1 MASRPPKH
9 PGPLLP
15 RLESGR
21 QLVAPEAE
29 PSPSKLQLP
38 ALALPADEPDRRD
51 EAFSLFVERTSAR
64 ESGRK
69 GKRKSRSA
77 GGKDSG
83 RGPRPPRADDCS
95 AYFHHHPWRGSALD
109 LAPRLLRR
117 LGSGGASGGHRGR
130 DDDDDDDD
138 DGAELEVAAHG
149 SEWFAAVLG
158 EPCCVLRLDAKKAV
172 SDALRSGCGE
182 ACAVVAEIRRA
193 AGGRRGGAAL
203 RALGGG
209 RVPGRLPHRRRRP
222 GARGARHGAR
232 PTRAALHWTGEAVAV
247 EAGAEGRP
255 HSAALAV
262 VADELELLGDAGI
275 AVSAAAK
282 QRLDGEA
289 VAPPLGLFA
298 RSGFA
303 WTFLP
308 ETRWAEGSRPAP
320 LRGDRKTVV
329 MATLAFDAKLA
340 REAGSARLFVQRRRA
355 VAVLQTALG
364 CGGGERAPGSDALYV
379 FDSVAAGLLAALD
392 AKAALDK
399 FVAQALVDVAA
410 AGFGIAAGELV
421 AAPGA
426 TTGACVAVAARLCH
440 ELAGRATPGGVLV
453 DGPAR
458 AELGDL
464 AAVRGRHKPGQEKT
478 GGAKRQRRADYGA
491 ARDGRPEAAEGP
503 QLDATC
509 ASALEELR
517 AVTEPGDVEVER
529 VLRNLL
535 DALRAGKNDA
545 VVKSRRRE
553 LLQLHARW
561 CPRSALRTDHTPAE
575 RESQAALADWYRG
588 AGKSARSGSKA
599 FAPER
604 RRARKLRR
612 KRETASD
619 RIQTAFRV
627 APTMVKARA
636 RAKRA
641 QKRTKAAFDAAKIG
655 KFGRGWAKTASRA
668 LWPGARDVRAAKTP
682 ASALAVLVDAA
693 GGRASRA
700 ESLRERTDE
709 EKAAGAAG
717 IRARIQYLRS
727 RCSDPAAIDAELAA
741 DPRLLMGGPAGLS
754 RVEALFANAQLEAA
768 EDAEATA
775 EAAGATAEA
784 PAAADAAADEEEDDD
799 AEDDDDASSD
809 GDASGDA
816 VVDEAKERR
825 RAERR
830 AARKAEKKRLRDE
843 AKRARAEESLPGRA
857 RPPPLAAGPS
867 LTNALYLGMRSA
879 ARGFFERGRGAAAA
893 AAAPEPRRRRSTK
906 PRRRRP

>member
-51 EAFSLFVERTSAR
+51 EAFSSSS
-64 ESGRK
+64 SGRARASP
-69 GKRKSRSA
+69 GARA
-77 GGKDSG
+77 SG
-83 RGPRPPRADDCS
+83 RA
-95 AYFHHHPWRGSALD
+95 
-109 LAPRLLRR
+109 
-117 LGSGGASGGHRGR
+117 
-130 DDDDDDDD
+130 
-138 DGAELEVAAHG
+138 
-149 SEWFAAVLG
+149 
-158 EPCCVLRLDAKKAV
+158 
-172 SDALRSGCGE
+172 
-182 ACAVVAEIRRA
+182 
-193 AGGRRGGAAL
+193 
-203 RALGGG
+203 
-209 RVPGRLPHRRRRP
+209 
-222 GARGARHGAR
+222 ARGARHGAR

-298 RSGFA
+298 QSGFA

-308 ETRWAEGSRPAP
+308 KTRWAEGSRPAP

-458 AELGDL
+458 GARRPRRGPRPAQARAGKEHKHVKVVATWLKGPGGQLDEFHQVYGSSGAL
-464 AAVRGRHKPGQEKT
+464 YRETEASLKRAREDALRARRRRDAAKAT
-478 GGAKRQRRADYGA
+478 RRADYGRGA
-491 ARDGRPEAAEGP
+491 ATGGRKRQKGP

-517 AVTEPGDVEVER
+517 AVTEPGDVE
-529 VLRNLL
+529 
-535 DALRAGKNDA
+535 
-545 VVKSRRRE
+545 
-553 LLQLHARW
+553 
-561 CPRSALRTDHTPAE
+561 
-575 RESQAALADWYRG
+575 AALADWYRG

-599 FAPER
+599 FAPAR
-604 RRARKLRR
+604 RRSRKLRR

-700 ESLRERTDE
+700 RVWSAPSAAATTPRPLAHHLDAIVDDLRHDGAQRERTDE

-727 RCSDPAAIDAELAA
+727 RCSDPAAIA
-741 DPRLLMGGPAGLS
+741 PSS
-754 RVEALFANAQLEAA
+754 RRIR
-768 EDAEATA
+768 
-775 EAAGATAEA
+775 GC
-784 PAAADAAADEEEDDD
+784 
-799 AEDDDDASSD
+799 SW
-809 GDASGDA
+809 
-816 VVDEAKERR
+816 
-825 RAERR
+825 
-830 AARKAEKKRLRDE
+830 
-843 AKRARAEESLPGRA
+843 
-857 RPPPLAAGPS
+857 AGP
-867 LTNALYLGMRSA
+867 
-879 ARGFFERGRGAAAA
+879 RG
-893 AAAPEPRRRRSTK
+893 
-906 PRRRRP
+906 

>member
-1 MASRPPKH
+1 MK
-9 PGPLLP
+9 
-15 RLESGR
+15 
-21 QLVAPEAE
+21 
-29 PSPSKLQLP
+29 
-38 ALALPADEPDRRD
+38 
-51 EAFSLFVERTSAR
+51 R
-64 ESGRK
+64 E
-69 GKRKSRSA
+69 
-77 GGKDSG
+77 
-83 RGPRPPRADDCS
+83 
-95 AYFHHHPWRGSALD
+95 
-109 LAPRLLRR
+109 
-117 LGSGGASGGHRGR
+117 
-130 DDDDDDDD
+130 
-138 DGAELEVAAHG
+138 
-149 SEWFAAVLG
+149 
-158 EPCCVLRLDAKKAV
+158 
-172 SDALRSGCGE
+172 
-182 ACAVVAEIRRA
+182 
-193 AGGRRGGAAL
+193 
-203 RALGGG
+203 
-209 RVPGRLPHRRRRP
+209 
-222 GARGARHGAR
+222 
-232 PTRAALHWTGEAVAV
+232 HWTGEAVAV

-298 RSGFA
+298 KSGFA

-410 AGFGIAAGELV
+410 TGFGIAAGELV

-464 AAVRGRHKPGQEKT
+464 AAVRGRHKHVKVVATWLKGPSGQLDEFHQVY
-478 GGAKRQRRADYGA
+478 GSSGALYRETEASLKRAREDALRARRRRDAAKATRRADYGRGA
-491 ARDGRPEAAEGP
+491 ATGGRKRQKGP

-588 AGKSARSGSKA
+588 AGKSARSGARA
-599 FAPER
+599 FAPAR

-700 ESLRERTDE
+700 RENLVGAVGRGGDDAKTAAHHLDAIVDDLRHDGAQRERTDE

-754 RVEALFANAQLEAA
+754 RVEALTPRPPSSSRRARSSSPS
-768 EDAEATA
+768 
-775 EAAGATAEA
+775 GATAPRSRCGEVLEFRRLVGGFLA
-784 PAAADAAADEEEDDD
+784 LEIEELRVLSV
-799 AEDDDDASSD
+799 AL
-809 GDASGDA
+809 
-816 VVDEAKERR
+816 VV
-825 RAERR
+825 
-830 AARKAEKKRLRDE
+830 AREGIFKLMI
-843 AKRARAEESLPGRA
+843 
-857 RPPPLAAGPS
+857 
-867 LTNALYLGMRSA
+867 NVNC
-879 ARGFFERGRGAAAA
+879 F
-893 AAAPEPRRRRSTK
+893 
-906 PRRRRP
+906 

>member
-83 RGPRPPRADDCS
+83 RGPRPPRADDYS

-193 AGGRRGGAAL
+193 ADAGDAEAPLFAHWEADACRAVFRTVGGALELA
-203 RALGGG
+203 
-209 RVPGRLPHRRRRP
+209 
-222 GARGARHGAR
+222 AR
-232 PTRAALHWTGEAVAV
+232 
-247 EAGAEGRP
+247 AGAEGRP

-298 RSGFA
+298 QSGFA

-308 ETRWAEGSRPAP
+308 ETRHKHVKVVATWLKGPGGQLDEFHQVYGSSGALYRETEAS
-320 LRGDRKTVV
+320 LKR
-329 MATLAFDAKLA
+329 A
-340 REAGSARLFVQRRRA
+340 REDALRARRR
-355 VAVLQTALG
+355 
-364 CGGGERAPGSDALYV
+364 RDA
-379 FDSVAAGLLAALD
+379 
-392 AKAALDK
+392 AKA
-399 FVAQALVDVAA
+399 
-410 AGFGIAAGELV
+410 
-421 AAPGA
+421 
-426 TTGACVAVAARLCH
+426 T
-440 ELAGRATPGGVLV
+440 
-453 DGPAR
+453 
-458 AELGDL
+458 
-464 AAVRGRHKPGQEKT
+464 
-478 GGAKRQRRADYGA
+478 RRADYGRGA
-491 ARDGRPEAAEGP
+491 ATGGRKRQKGP

-588 AGKSARSGSKA
+588 AAKA
-599 FAPER
+599 DQGRVR
-604 RRARKLRR
+604 RG
-612 KRETASD
+612 ED
-619 RIQTAFRV
+619 RQVR
-627 APTMVKARA
+627 P
-636 RAKRA
+636 
-641 QKRTKAAFDAAKIG
+641 
-655 KFGRGWAKTASRA
+655 GWAKTASRA
-668 LWPGARDVRAAKTP
+668 LWPARATSAPRRRPRRPSPCSSTPRAA
-682 ASALAVLVDAA
+682 ARRAL
-693 GGRASRA
+693 
-700 ESLRERTDE
+700 ESLVGAVGRGGDDAKTAAHHLDAIVDDLRHDGAQRERTDE

-799 AEDDDDASSD
+799 DAEDNDDASSD

-843 AKRARAEESLPGRA
+843 AKRARRA
-857 RPPPLAAGPS
+857 SGP
-867 LTNALYLGMRSA
+867 RSA
-879 ARGFFERGRGAAAA
+879 AAA
-893 AAAPEPRRRRSTK
+893 RRARR
-906 PRRRRP
+906 